1 MCNAWNHSPGC
12 DCGWGGGYSGGGG
25 GIRTGLGGS
34 LSDSIKNYAP
44 KAIEGYQSP
53 IIADTREAQT
63 YPTTCWWCGAE
74 VFYHTNGYGDS
85 VLFDSLGWPWQVH
98 SCWKTYWDKEK
109 IRRRQINRRYSAI
122 TNVNFWDFNE
132 YQQKRLIL
140 AGAIQAVR
148 SQKSF
153 IKEEDVAS
161 YLGLEVEQ
169 FRKHYFLFYELY
181 VEDKVRQVRL
191 K

>member
-34 LSDSIKNYAP
+34 LSDSIKISAP

-63 YPTTCWWCGAE
+63 YPTTCWWCGAK

-85 VLFDSLGWPWQVH
+85 VLFDSLGCPWQVH

-109 IRRRQINRRYSAI
+109 IQRQQINRLYRVI
-122 TNVNFWDFNE
+122 TNVNFWDLNE
-132 YQQKRLIL
+132 DQQKRLIL

-148 SQKSF
+148 SQKFF

-161 YLGLEVEQ
+161 YLGLQVKE
-169 FRKHYFLFYELY
+169 FRKQYSLFYELY
-181 VEDKVRQVRL
+181 LEEKVIQVR
-191 K
+191 